1 MAFTLTV
8 MVGLPT
14 LIGKFVLSTDFIRAS
29 GDGFLTTIRSISF
42 VSDCL
47 LRGAV
52 MILKELLAFP
62 RLVARPA
69 TDYIM
74 GALNVTSIDIS
85 QALNYTTSVFS
96 HTIVA
101 PEAVLPIN
109 YSSEGDVVAAVMDG
123 AIDGLELMG
132 KTAYNCYKA
141 FRLVSISIAA
151 SPDSS
156 DTFLSLVVGYATLS
170 LAVVCIAIIDAAN
183 LLQLSPSFM
192 EKARTVQ
199 TFLKVRHFCQLHS

>member
-109 YSSEGDVVAAVMDG
+109 YSSEGDVVAAV
-123 AIDGLELMG
+123 
-132 KTAYNCYKA
+132 
-141 FRLVSISIAA
+141 
-151 SPDSS
+151 SS